1 MPRSA
6 SRVRIVNAGSDAW
19 QPGER
24 ESDVHVILSV
34 SVALRLQAALP
45 GLLRAL
51 GDRETQTPRQRERRR
66 EAYALLENLREALTG
81 ALPTGSAPSEN
92 SKLR

>member
-1 MPRSA
+1 M
-6 SRVRIVNAGSDAW
+6 SRQARQVPIVNDPSDAW

-51 GDRETQTPRQRERRR
+51 ADRETQTPRQRERRR
-66 EAYALLENLREALTG
+66 EAYALLENLREALTD
-81 ALPTGSAPSEN
+81 ALPAVEAPSET
-92 SKLR
+92 STLR